1 MRIVPRKCS
10 FRVQNSSLSLV
21 LMSKWGRIGT
31 FAGMLALAACA
42 GPVDRPG
49 LGVGTAAPSI
59 PAKPAVDAGSGAPV
73 AEAPEPVPAM
83 APVWR
88 LRTVLNAAALSCRL
102 AGDTQL
108 VARYNQL
115 LRHHRSALAIAYAAE
130 QDRYRRQHGAGWQ
143 RVQDTEMT
151 RIYNHYGSIGGSPRF
166 CAAAASIAGDAI
178 AADADALP
186 RLAATVLPALLG
198 RQPRAVGR

>member
-1 MRIVPRKCS
+1 M
-10 FRVQNSSLSLV
+10 QTSLPIIAT
-21 LMSKWGRIGT
+21 MGDRGRIGT
-31 FAGMLALAACA
+31 LGLTLALAACA
-42 GPVDRPG
+42 GGSERRV
-49 LGVGTAAPSI
+49 
-59 PAKPAVDAGSGAPV
+59 PAAGSLTPTVPAGL
-73 AEAPEPVPAM
+73 AEADRARVADPAPADPEPVPAM

-108 VARYNQL
+108 VPRYNQL
-115 LRHHRSALAIAYAAE
+115 LRHHRAALAMAYAAE
-130 QDRYRRQHGAGWQ
+130 QDRYRRQYGAAWQ

-151 RIYNHYGSIGGSPRF
+151 RIYNHYGSIAGSPRF

-186 RLAATVLPALLG
+186 RLAAAVLPALLG
-198 RQPRAVGR
+198 RQPRAAGR

>member
-1 MRIVPRKCS
+1 MGMMAGK
-10 FRVQNSSLSLV
+10 QSLPAIAIL
-21 LMSKWGRIGT
+21 LL
-31 FAGMLALAACA
+31 LASCA
-42 GPVDRPG
+42 GPAERRG
-49 LGVGTAAPSI
+49 LAVGSATPTV
-59 PAKPAVDAGSGAPV
+59 PAGL
-73 AEAPEPVPAM
+73 AEADRQAQADPAGPETPEPVPAM

-108 VARYNQL
+108 VPRYDQL
-115 LRHHRSALAIAYAAE
+115 LRHHRAALATAYAAE
-130 QDRYRRQHGAGWQ
+130 QDRYRRQHGAAWQ

-151 RIYNHYGSIGGSPRF
+151 RIYNHYGSIAGSPRF
-166 CAAAASIAGDAI
+166 CAAAASIASNAI

-198 RQPRAVGR
+198 RQPRVAGR